1 MTSLRKPGGGADS
14 AREIFSQELYFEC
27 FMRLCRHV
35 QIFVAIMHVNRDITK
50 MLESQIE
57 VFLFVFFLLPVWKV
71 RFRTTRWL

>member
-1 MTSLRKPGGGADS
+1 MTSLRKPGGGGADS

-57 VFLFVFFLLPVWKV
+57 VFLFVFF
-71 RFRTTRWL
+71 FTSGMESAISHH

>member
-57 VFLFVFFLLPVWKV
+57 VFLFVFF
-71 RFRTTRWL
+71 FTSGMESAISHH